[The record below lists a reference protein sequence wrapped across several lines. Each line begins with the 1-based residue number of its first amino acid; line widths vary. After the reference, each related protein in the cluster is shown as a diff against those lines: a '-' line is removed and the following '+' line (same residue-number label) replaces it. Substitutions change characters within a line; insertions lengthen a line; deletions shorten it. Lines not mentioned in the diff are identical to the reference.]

1 MRQEFKRRI
10 RERNMR
16 REVERMERKEIS
28 ASENKQERLEM
39 KRRMEE
45 SWDKL
50 RWTTKYIDLNQERWQ
65 RELLLWKW
73 VKWREVGKQAEL
85 LGIVLYW
92 FPKFGKILGSKNVSI
107 LSYNLFLK
115 MFVILDKAQVAKYKW
130 WRSNSVCYAF
140 ALKINHQNHIWTP
153 S

>member
-65 RELLLWKW
+65 RELLL
-73 VKWREVGKQAEL
+73 
-85 LGIVLYW
+85 
-92 FPKFGKILGSKNVSI
+92 
-107 LSYNLFLK
+107 
-115 MFVILDKAQVAKYKW
+115 
-130 WRSNSVCYAF
+130 
-140 ALKINHQNHIWTP
+140 
-153 S
+153 